1 MKLLQR
7 LPGFERSPP
16 GLERRILK
24 TLPFALVGS
33 LLAPLLAYLAVTLGG
48 NTPVGLTAER
58 HASDMLIAG
67 IAFTVTA
74 WTAILT
80 VAIGCLIVILMKGPA
95 YVADRYPLSDADEP
109 RPAPGDRHEG
119 TGRD

>member
-16 GLERRILK
+16 GLERRILR

-33 LLAPLLAYLAVTLGG
+33 VLAPLLAYLAVTLAGS
-48 NTPVGLTAER
+48 TPAGLTAER

-67 IAFTVTA
+67 VAFTVTA
-74 WTAILT
+74 WTAIFT
-80 VAIGCLIVILMKGPA
+80 VAIGCIIVVLMKGPA
-95 YVADRYPLSDADEP
+95 YVADRYPLSDAEEP
-109 RPAPGDRHEG
+109 RPAH
-119 TGRD
+119 RDGEDGNPRD

>member
-16 GLERRILK
+16 GLERRILR

-33 LLAPLLAYLAVTLGG
+33 VLAPVLAYLAVTLAG

-67 IAFTVTA
+67 IAFAVTA

-80 VAIGCLIVILMKGPA
+80 IGIGCFIVMLMKGPA
-95 YVADRYPLSDADEP
+95 YVADRYPLSDAEEP
-109 RPAPGDRHEG
+109 RARRADHDDSQPGH
-119 TGRD
+119 

>member
-24 TLPFALVGS
+24 VLPFALVGS
-33 LLAPLLAYLAVTLGG
+33 VLAPLLAYLAVTLAGS
-48 NTPVGLTAER
+48 TPTGLTAAR

-67 IAFTVTA
+67 VAFVVTA

-80 VAIGCLIVILMKGPA
+80 VAIGCFIVVLMKGPA
-95 YVADRYPLSDADEP
+95 YVADRYPLSDADQPARGHGDGGDGTP
-109 RPAPGDRHEG
+109 RD
-119 TGRD
+119 

>member
-24 TLPFALVGS
+24 SLPYALIGS
-33 LLAPLLAYLAVTLGG
+33 VLAPLVAYLAVTLSAS
-48 NTPVGLTAER
+48 TPAGLTAAR

-67 IAFTVTA
+67 IAFAVTA

-80 VAIGCLIVILMKGPA
+80 VAIGCFIVVLMKGPA
-95 YVADRYPLSDADEP
+95 YVADRYPLSDSDQ
-109 RPAPGDRHEG
+109 PAPSHADRDDG
-119 TGRD
+119 KGRG

>member
-24 TLPFALVGS
+24 ALPYALIGS
-33 LLAPLLAYLAVTLGG
+33 IVAPLLAYFAVTLAGG
-48 NTPVGLTAER
+48 TPAGLTAER

-67 IAFTVTA
+67 IAFAVTA

-80 VAIGCLIVILMKGPA
+80 VGIGCFIVILMKGPA

-109 RPAPGDRHEG
+109 APRRNDREDG
-119 TGRD
+119 ASRD

>member
-16 GLERRILK
+16 GLERRILRS
-24 TLPFALVGS
+24 LPYALIGS
-33 LLAPLLAYLAVTLGG
+33 ILAPLLAYFAVTLTGD
-48 NTPVGLTAER
+48 TPVGLTAER

-67 IAFTVTA
+67 IAFAVTA

-80 VAIGCLIVILMKGPA
+80 VGIGCCIVVLMKGPA

-109 RPAPGDRHEG
+109 GQQ
-119 TGRD
+119 RDDGASRD